1 MNRLTTNEEYPHGAE
16 GVSEDKLTGKW
27 CRGKFECTAI
37 VERLSRYENTGLS
50 PEQILEL
57 KEGRVNGI
65 LREIEQKIL
74 MEFQK
79 QSDECL
85 EIKVWH
91 PGRRYY
97 NGQLEALTK
106 VFKMVHEF
114 ID

>member
-16 GVSEDKLTGKW
+16 GVSEDNLTGKW

-50 PEQILEL
+50 PEQILEF

-91 PGRRYY
+91 PERRYY
-97 NGQLEALTK
+97 NGQLDALTK